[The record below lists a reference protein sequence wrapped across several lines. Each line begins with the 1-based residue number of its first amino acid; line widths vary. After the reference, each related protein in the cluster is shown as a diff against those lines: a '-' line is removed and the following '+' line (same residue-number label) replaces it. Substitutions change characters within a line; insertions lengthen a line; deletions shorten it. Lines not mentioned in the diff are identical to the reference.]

1 MRTTL
6 NLPADLVRE
15 TQALYNAENRS
26 NAVEKALKDAIR
38 FKKLQML
45 MALKGRI
52 DFDEASVE
60 KLREAETGEQEA
72 PR

>member
-6 NLPADLVRE
+6 NLPDDLVRE
-15 TQALYNAENRS
+15 TQALYNPHNRS
-26 NAVEKALKDAIR
+26 DAVENALKDAIR

-45 MALKGRI
+45 TALKGRI
-52 DFDEASVE
+52 GFDEASVE
-60 KLREAETGEQEA
+60 KMREAEADESEA

>member
-15 TQALYNAENRS
+15 TQALYNPDNRS
-26 NAVEKALKDAIR
+26 NAVENALKDAIR

-52 DFDEASVE
+52 EFDATSIE
-60 KLREAETGEQEA
+60 KLREAETVEPDT

>member
-6 NLPADLVRE
+6 NLPDDLVRE
-15 TQALYNAENRS
+15 TQALYNPDNRS
-26 NAVEKALKDAIR
+26 NAVENALKDAVR
-38 FKKLQML
+38 YKKLQML
-45 MALKGRI
+45 IALKGKI

-60 KLREAETGEQEA
+60 KLREAEADEPDA

>member
-6 NLPADLVRE
+6 NLPDDLVRE
-15 TQALYNAENRS
+15 TQALYNADNRS
-26 NAVEKALKDAIR
+26 NAVENALKDAIR

-52 DFDEASVE
+52 DFDAASIE
-60 KLREAETGEQEA
+60 KLREAEAGEREA